1 MYISPLNI
9 DGCGPLAL
17 GHIPAKQLHHESALR
32 GDGVVIQS
40 DPDHD
45 HDPDHDRDRDRD
57 RLHQFFLAVFMALLH
72 YAEGLDHPELDV

>member
-1 MYISPLNI
+1 MLNI

-17 GHIPAKQLHHESALR
+17 GHIPAKQLHHQSALR

-40 DPDHD
+40 DPD
-45 HDPDHDRDRDRD
+45 PDHDRDRDPDPDHGPDRD